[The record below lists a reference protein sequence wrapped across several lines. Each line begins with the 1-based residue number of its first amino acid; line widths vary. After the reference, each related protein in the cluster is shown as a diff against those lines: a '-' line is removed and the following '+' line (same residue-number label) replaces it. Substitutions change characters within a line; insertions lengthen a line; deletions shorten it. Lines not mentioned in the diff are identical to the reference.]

1 MRDCVGDF
9 VGTRPALPLGRV
21 NPTLT
26 TASSSCRWPP
36 AGSVGESVRRPFLN
50 LSHSVSFLFKEES
63 QTEPLLE

>member
-1 MRDCVGDF
+1 MWGGF
-9 VGTRPALPLGRV
+9 VGAHPALPLGRV
-21 NPTLT
+21 NPTLP

-63 QTEPLLE
+63 QREPLLE